1 MSMCSTSLCW
11 IGLVTRL
18 RACSS
23 FYESTNIIISDT
35 ILYRVVL
42 LCLFCG
48 IRRRRQLW
56 TMRAL
61 RLSACSTRSSMNS
74 VRLMS
79 NAHWT
84 STPNT
89 SGKTL
94 TIATSGFIRT
104 WARSIAILID
114 GKPDLYNTQT
124 QISCYMYGN
133 WTIFMQIFFVIIA
146 TMFYLIHAGRSTMV
160 CTVLVLPGPRLPMTW
175 LWGKCLE
182 HWIVLKAFCLHT
194 ATSLETPSLR
204 LMLDSSPP
212 LLGSTLSTMYILRWA
227 RRYSYVSLRAAYRQL
242 IPLSHCQ

>member
-1 MSMCSTSLCW
+1 
-11 IGLVTRL
+11 
-18 RACSS
+18 
-23 FYESTNIIISDT
+23 
-35 ILYRVVL
+35 
-42 LCLFCG
+42 
-48 IRRRRQLW
+48 
-56 TMRAL
+56 MRAL

-94 TIATSGFIRT
+94 MIATSGSIRT

-114 GKPDLYNTQT
+114 SKPDLYSNSDLLLHVRQLNN
-124 QISCYMYGN
+124 IHE
-133 WTIFMQIFFVIIA
+133 FFFVIIV

-182 HWIVLKAFCLHT
+182 HWIVLKAFFLHT

-227 RRYSYVSLRAAYRQL
+227 RRGSYVSLRAAYRQL
-242 IPLSHCQ
+242 ICSL